1 MKPTLTTLFLVCIS
15 TIALSQE
22 YIIEI
27 GSRTG
32 CTGRGIC
39 TIESPP
45 DPMNR
50 TTGNSTNASII
61 QTKEGATLLRI
72 YREQITKEEQERM
85 LGISIISNNKDVLKF
100 TMKEAL
106 PLPEDIIAITA
117 AKRSR
122 QISVLEAKA
131 YPTVISDTYI
141 DITIVAP
148 ENDIKTKE

>member
-22 YIIEI
+22 YRIEI

-45 DPMNR
+45 DPMNK
-50 TTGNSTNASII
+50 TTVNSANASII
-61 QTKEGATLLRI
+61 QTKEGVTLLRI
-72 YREQITKEEQERM
+72 YREQLTQEEQDRV
-85 LGISIISNNKDVLKF
+85 LGVPIMSKSKNVLEF
-100 TMKEAL
+100 TMEEAL

-117 AKRSR
+117 ATRSR
-122 QISVLEAKA
+122 QISVLKAKT

-148 ENDIKTKE
+148 ENNIKTKD